1 MRMKKCSMSCTCH
14 AKRRS
19 RPQNVL
25 KVARLPHR
33 IDIAQKTRTKKRA
46 KRALR
51 KRDLRGH
58 HFVREFRRKRKMKE
72 LLCSKMA
79 HTYDT
84 TSNEHRALTPTV
96 RKMIFQHHQSI
107 ERTLYSSHKTSLQF
121 KTTCRQTIGP
131 SEPSNNAGLWIL
143 LLHNFSFGFLNF
155 VLSHPDPFHVCDDES
170 KTVDWVLNAICK
182 RLQKDQPWL
191 RGLLTKSQSN
201 PLATQITAIV
211 LPCFRLL

>member
-1 MRMKKCSMSCTCH
+1 MRMKKCSMSCTCN

-58 HFVREFRRKRKMKE
+58 HFVREFRRKQKMKE

-96 RKMIFQHHQSI
+96 RKMIFQHHQSTGPGHCTA
-107 ERTLYSSHKTSLQF
+107 RTRPVFNSRPL
-121 KTTCRQTIGP
+121 
-131 SEPSNNAGLWIL
+131 
-143 LLHNFSFGFLNF
+143 
-155 VLSHPDPFHVCDDES
+155 VV
-170 KTVDWVLNAICK
+170 K
-182 RLQKDQPWL
+182 RLDRW
-191 RGLLTKSQSN
+191 N
-201 PLATQITAIV
+201 
-211 LPCFRLL
+211 